1 MGCTRNR
8 SKIWGERAVLA
19 VLWVL
24 IIRPDDLWAAF
35 ASQFSL
41 SVGEEYTD
49 NLFFSKKKEHDFV
62 TVITPTL
69 SLYYAPIGQTEPTL
83 NLNIS
88 PSGQIYARHGEL
100 TTFGFTDN
108 SSING
113 GYTVQYSPRLSFNF
127 SETFQRQGDT
137 RLTGLIGS
145 GSQLPLTPT
154 APFPQGGSIPN
165 TASQNLKDYTSG
177 GQQLSNSF
185 ALQGIYRYRP
195 DLSVSG
201 GYSNSYAKF
210 ITQGG
215 SDLSQTFS
223 IRGVYNWKQEHN
235 LHVGYSLSIVN
246 PRNGDDGVI
255 HDFDFGDDYFS
266 SHVYKIQI
274 TPTLSL
280 AASTGLSINTSGSGP
295 TVANNTAIT
304 VTKLWET
311 ANLSGG
317 IRKGLTPSFG
327 ISGVSDT
334 TNLFANFTIQLA
346 ERLTGTVSSD
356 FSYFDTDDVNFKTL
370 RASAGINY
378 LINSW
383 LSSSLAFSYRASY
396 GGAGASNTD
405 LLARGKVSA
414 SNVFLSFTAR
424 FDIWPNTGLARSA
437 PFTGGAPVLRTPFPV
452 APASSPT
459 PSSQPA
465 TSGSSTN

>member
-8 SKIWGERAVLA
+8 LKIWVKSTTVGMLGVFL
-19 VLWVL
+19 LWPTE
-24 IIRPDDLWAAF
+24 IWAAF

-49 NLFFSKKKEHDFV
+49 NLFFTKKKESDFV
-62 TVITPTL
+62 TIVTPTL
-69 SLYYAPIGQTEPTL
+69 SLFYAPIGQTAPTL

-88 PSGQIYARHGEL
+88 PSGQIYARNSEFN
-100 TTFGFTDN
+100 TFGFNDN

-113 GYTVQYSPRLSFNF
+113 GYTIQYSPRLSFNL
-127 SETFQRQGDT
+127 SESFQRQGDT
-137 RLTGLIGS
+137 RLTGLIGT
-145 GSQLPLTPT
+145 GNQLPLTPT
-154 APFPQGGSIPN
+154 APFPPAGTVPN
-165 TASQNLKDYTSG
+165 GASQNLKDFTSG
-177 GQQLSNSF
+177 GQQLSNHLAF
-185 ALQGIYRYRP
+185 QGIYRYRP
-195 DLSVSG
+195 DLSING

-210 ITQGG
+210 IDQGG

-223 IRGVYNWKQEHN
+223 IRGIYNWKEEHN
-235 LHVGYSLSIVN
+235 LHAGYSVSIVN

-255 HDFDFGDDYFS
+255 HDFDFGDDYFTS
-266 SHVYKIQI
+266 QVYKIQI

-280 AASTGLSINTSGSGP
+280 AGSTGLSINTSNSGP
-295 TVANNTAIT
+295 RVANNTAIT

-311 ANLSGG
+311 ATLSGG
-317 IRKGLTPSFG
+317 VRKGLTPSFG

-346 ERLTGTVSSD
+346 ERLTGTASSD

-370 RASAGINY
+370 RLSAGIHY

-383 LSSSLAFSYRASY
+383 LSSSLSYSYRASY

-405 LLARGKVSA
+405 LLARGTVSA

-424 FDIWPNTGLARSA
+424 FDIWPNTGLARSE
-437 PFTGGAPVLRTPFPV
+437 PFGGGAPTLRTPFPS
-452 APASSPT
+452 APASPT

-465 TSGSSTN
+465 SSGGGTN